1 MKRILALIL
10 ALMLVPA
17 ALSEATPEPTRDPVL
32 TETIHNVVNL
42 LFAAAIGTDA
52 ETETEARKDLT
63 EEEILVRNAANLE
76 YRQKTLPWL
85 TEALRI
91 EEEIPEPTPSPSPS
105 LTPEPSPEVSPEPVW
120 TIEDS
125 FAAFQENVL
134 GTEYLN
140 LLTTLGATDMEAA
153 MQLTKEYFALWLE
166 EIDHEFLR
174 NINADYAFWIF
185 APGTQ
190 IDYPVVHGEDNSKY
204 LNRLFNGAKNSAG
217 TLFVDYRNLPEFQDP
232 NTLIYGHHMRNDSM
246 FGALTD
252 YAEQSFFDAHPYFL
266 LIAED
271 EILLGE
277 IFAGYT
283 TSDKDH
289 CYDIAISDE
298 DDMRIFLDEALR
310 KSDFISGVLPETTD
324 RLVTLSTCAYAFEN
338 ARYIAIARLL
348 PVWQRLLS
356 AQ

>member
-1 MKRILALIL
+1 MKRILAMIL
-10 ALMLVPA
+10 ALMLAPA
-17 ALSEATPEPTRDPVL
+17 ALAEATPEPTRDPVL
-32 TETIHNVVNL
+32 VETIHNVVNS
-42 LFAAAIGTDA
+42 LFAAATGTDA
-52 ETETEARKDLT
+52 ETETEARKELT
-63 EEEILVRNAANLE
+63 EEEILARNAANLE
-76 YRQKTLPWL
+76 YRKKTLPWL

-105 LTPEPSPEVSPEPVW
+105 PEPSPEASMEPVW
-120 TIEDS
+120 TVEDGY
-125 FAAFQENVL
+125 AAFQENAFGV
-134 GTEYLN
+134 EYLN
-140 LLTTLGATDMEAA
+140 FMKSLGGSDMDSA
-153 MQLTKEYFALWLE
+153 MRLTKEYFALWLE

-174 NINADYAFWIF
+174 NINSEYAFWIF

-190 IDYPVVHGEDNSKY
+190 IDYPVVHGTDNSKY

-217 TLFVDYRNLPEFQDP
+217 TLFVDYRNLPDFRDP

-271 EILLGE
+271 EIFLGE

-310 KSDFISGVLPETTD
+310 KSDFVSGVNVKTTD

-348 PVWQRLLS
+348 PVWQRPLS